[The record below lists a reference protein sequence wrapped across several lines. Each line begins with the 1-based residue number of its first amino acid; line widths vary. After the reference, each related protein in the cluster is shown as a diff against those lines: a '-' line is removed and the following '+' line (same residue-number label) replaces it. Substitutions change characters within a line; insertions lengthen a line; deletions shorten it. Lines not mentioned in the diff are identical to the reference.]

1 MITLQTA
8 AELTVPTSRF
18 NRYTAA
24 ASHFGISLA
33 IFSSLLFVLL
43 NYWYPSPFFTSSGGW
58 QGLKIVALVDLVLG
72 PVLTLIVFNP
82 EKPRKSLK
90 TDLSIIAS
98 LQIAALIWGILT
110 VYQQRPVAVV
120 FWEDKF
126 YTVTAQDFENQQYD
140 LNRLSR
146 YDDRKPALIYA
157 EKPSTTDG
165 LTQMLHAMME
175 NHRPPFQ
182 QTELFRPV
190 GKHLDE
196 IIKHQVDIHQVIK
209 ANNEMKLALTELL
222 KEKGTTIDENIYL
235 KLESRYR
242 NIILVFDQQGM
253 VKGHLTAPYKIKS

>member
-1 MITLQTA
+1 MISLLNNS
-8 AELTVPTSRF
+8 ELNFPVSRF
-18 NRYTAA
+18 NRYSAA

-82 EKPRKSLK
+82 LKSRKSLRA
-90 TDLSIIAS
+90 DLSIIAS
-98 LQIAALIWGILT
+98 LQIAALIWGIFT

-126 YTVTAQDFENQQYD
+126 YTIPAQDFENQHYD
-140 LNRLSR
+140 LNLLSR

-182 QTELFRPV
+182 QTDLYRPI

-196 IIKHQVDIHQVIK
+196 IAKHQIDIHEVISK
-209 ANNEMKLALTELL
+209 NELMKEALTELL
-222 KEKGTTIDENIYL
+222 KEKTTTIEENIYL
-235 KLESRYR
+235 QLESRYR
-242 NIILVFDQQGM
+242 NIILVLDQQGM
-253 VKGHLTAPYKIKS
+253 VTGHIAAPYKIKS

>member
-1 MITLQTA
+1 MISLQNA
-8 AELTVPTSRF
+8 AELPISTSRF

-82 EKPRKSLK
+82 LKSRKSLQ
-90 TDLSIIAS
+90 TDLSIIAT
-98 LQIAALIWGILT
+98 LQVAALIWGIFT

-120 FWEDKF
+120 FWENKF
-126 YTVTAQDFENQQYD
+126 YSIPAQDFENQQYD
-140 LNRLSR
+140 INRLSR
-146 YDDRKPALIYA
+146 FDDRKPALIFA
-157 EKPSTTDG
+157 EKPSTTEG
-165 LTQMLHAMME
+165 LTQMLHSMME

-182 QTELFRPV
+182 QTDLYRPLE
-190 GKHLDE
+190 KHLDE
-196 IIKHQVDIHQVIK
+196 IVEHQVDIHEIINSN
-209 ANNEMKLALTELL
+209 ASMKETLTELL
-222 KEKGTTIDENIYL
+222 EENGTMIDENIYL

-242 NIILVFDQQGM
+242 NIILVFNRQGK
-253 VKGHLTAPYKIKS
+253 VAGHIAAPYKKKS